1 MSLALSHLSAIEIYR
16 SPLLIKACPYFDS
29 GQPGLKTA
37 SRRPVNL
44 ERCSAPKKSDLDLL
58 EKTFPDLLSYP
69 VHTTVGQQDKR
80 RAYDDLI
87 CHINS
92 SKATVLPLDVAA
104 LTQSGEKTGIPGALD
119 RNKTQAHS
127 PLRRS
132 LYVVIPELA
141 FLQAASFLSLIDLIL
156 FGCELCG
163 AYGISTTSSQ
173 TSQTSNENLRDSGT
187 FAHRPFTNTAKISR
201 FIETISQDP
210 HRRTPNI
217 HKAKK
222 ALESVLDNSAS
233 PRESALSLMI
243 TAKRSEGGYAL
254 PKPILNQKIPIN
266 RSARHLF
273 PRSFY
278 RCDLFWPDANLAV
291 EYDSDKFHSGTDKIS
306 QDSSRRGAL
315 NLLGIDVITVT
326 NRQVSHV
333 SEMDRVARSIAKKLN
348 HRIRTERRYDYSSRK
363 LALQNRLLD
372 YGSPRA

>member
-210 HRRTPNI
+210 FPLKAPHERRARIAGSLCNY
-217 HKAKK
+217 
-222 ALESVLDNSAS
+222 S
-233 PRESALSLMI
+233 P
-243 TAKRSEGGYAL
+243 
-254 PKPILNQKIPIN
+254 
-266 RSARHLF
+266 
-273 PRSFY
+273 
-278 RCDLFWPDANLAV
+278 
-291 EYDSDKFHSGTDKIS
+291 
-306 QDSSRRGAL
+306 
-315 NLLGIDVITVT
+315 
-326 NRQVSHV
+326 
-333 SEMDRVARSIAKKLN
+333 SIAM
-348 HRIRTERRYDYSSRK
+348 SSTPRQ
-363 LALQNRLLD
+363 AACWNEQHT
-372 YGSPRA
+372 GSSKAGSTPKSQRPLTTTYAK